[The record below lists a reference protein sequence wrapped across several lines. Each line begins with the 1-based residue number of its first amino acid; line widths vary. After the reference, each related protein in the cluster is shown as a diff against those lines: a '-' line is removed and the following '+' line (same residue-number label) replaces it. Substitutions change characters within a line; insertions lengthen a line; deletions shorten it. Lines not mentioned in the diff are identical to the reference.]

1 MPKQV
6 PLFLMLAALTA
17 VPAAAHTPPAAE
29 LGLATAQR
37 LAGAA
42 ADACRQSGRT
52 VAVTV
57 VDRGGALLV
66 LQRDP
71 AVGPH
76 NGEASRRKAFTAL
89 STRKAT
95 LALARDARAN
105 PDTANLAT
113 LPELLLLGGGVPLLA
128 KGSPVG
134 AVGVAGGGGPAND
147 HACAAAAIA
156 AVPGFDP
163 VTP

>member
-1 MPKQV
+1 MLKQV
-6 PLFLMLAALTA
+6 PYFLALAALAA

-29 LGLATAQR
+29 LGLASAQR

-42 ADACRQSGRT
+42 ADACRQAGRV
-52 VAVTV
+52 VAVAV

-89 STRKAT
+89 STRKST
-95 LALARDARAN
+95 LALARDARAD
-105 PDTANLAT
+105 PDTANLAA
-113 LPELLLLGGGVPLLA
+113 LPELLLLGGGVPLLV
-128 KGSPVG
+128 KGDAVG
-134 AVGVAGGGGPAND
+134 AIGVAGGGGPARD

-156 AVPGFDP
+156 AVAGIDP
-163 VTP
+163 VAP

>member
-1 MPKQV
+1 MLKQV
-6 PLFLMLAALTA
+6 PYFLALAALTA
-17 VPAAAHTPPAAE
+17 MPAAAQSLSPE
-29 LGLATAQR
+29 LGLAAAQR

-42 ADACRQSGRT
+42 AEACRQTGRVVS
-52 VAVTV
+52 VAV

-95 LALARDARAN
+95 LALARDARAD
-105 PDTANLAT
+105 PESANLAT
-113 LPELLLLGGGVPLLA
+113 LPELLLLGGGVPLLV

-134 AVGVAGGGGPAND
+134 AIGVAGGGGPARD
-147 HACAAAAIA
+147 HACAAAAFA
-156 AVPGFDP
+156 TAPGFDP
-163 VTP
+163 VAP

>member
-1 MPKQV
+1 MFKQV
-6 PLFLMLAALTA
+6 PLLLMLAALGA
-17 VPAAAHTPPAAE
+17 DPAAAQTPPVAD
-29 LGLATAQR
+29 LSLASAQR

-42 ADACRQSGRT
+42 FEACRQDGRT
-52 VAVTV
+52 VSVSV

-66 LQRDP
+66 LLRDP

-76 NGEASRRKAFTAL
+76 NGEASRRKAYTAL

-105 PDTANLAT
+105 PDTANLAN

-128 KGSPVG
+128 KGSPLG
-134 AVGVAGGGGPAND
+134 AVGVAGGGGPTND

-156 AVPGFDP
+156 AVPGLDP
-163 VTP
+163 VMP